1 MSLAILPSSPIAYG
15 QTPVPTLLPPGPSLS
30 KRPKLSLDTHS
41 NPTIYG
47 KKSTS
52 LRLETLSTT
61 SPTVRNT
68 FQNGYDVSQQPKA
81 PSGKRPSLMPLAT
94 NVQNVTPRRQPTPLR
109 TELPSVTDVPELV
122 SSSAASSASI
132 STLDSSSSE
141 MPYQLPYNVVSILSN
156 SPMTR
161 PEGTKRHF
169 ARFPTSKK
177 VLFRAPLTEEIKTS
191 KYTMAHSDIESMQP
205 SLLPMGT
212 KGALLKEKSGGKTAT
227 IGSTAKKPSTAS
239 AQPGEKR
246 ESSDEE
252 DSDTC
257 PVTPV
262 AGRRKK
268 SRVWRWTLSPV
279 NGSSE
284 QEDSDDVD
292 IDEEKH
298 GAT

>member
-30 KRPKLSLDTHS
+30 KRPKLSLDTLS

-68 FQNGYDVSQQPKA
+68 FQNGYNVSQQPKT

-132 STLDSSSSE
+132 ST
-141 MPYQLPYNVVSILSN
+141 
-156 SPMTR
+156 PMTR
-161 PEGTKRHF
+161 PGGTKHHF